1 MQNINLFIE
10 KLVKLKNESIKSQ
23 LLCYNQSMNFE
34 NRINRLSVILELLN
48 KGYELST
55 PNLVERFGVT
65 KKIIQSDFKDYILPL
80 FVDDKIYYDY
90 SSKTYKAK
98 NNFLTKTLFSSD
110 ELSIIA
116 ILKNKSKDKY
126 SDDDLSPKVDSLF
139 LKFEDELTNK
149 LYQTSSIEKI
159 DNFKNEIIQIKNAVE
174 TKSIIKCFY
183 NDKNREIYPLK
194 ILNLEGFW
202 YLIIF
207 EPIDNKIK
215 TFHLNTIKNI
225 EVLNTHFSFDEEKI
239 NSFDNAISAYY
250 KPNNAP
256 ILVQLFM
263 DKEVSRYFM
272 RKPLNK
278 SQRVLKIYD
287 DESVDLELTITD
299 YMEIIPTIQRY
310 IPHIG
315 VIEPDE
321 LKMKVK
327 ENIDLYRK
335 RFEWWSWVT

>member
-1 MQNINLFIE
+1 MNLD
-10 KLVKLKNESIKSQ
+10 KKESIESHLVDIIINK
-23 LLCYNQSMNFE
+23 LLSKMKMDFSI
-34 NRINRLSVILELLN
+34 RINRLSAILELLN
-48 KGYELST
+48 KGYDLST
-55 PNLVERFGVT
+55 PNLVERLGVS

-80 FVDDKIYYDY
+80 FVDDKIYYNY

-110 ELSIIA
+110 ELAIIA

-126 SDDDLSPKVDSLF
+126 SDVDLSPKVDSLF

-159 DNFKNEIIQIKNAVE
+159 DNFKNEIIQIKNAIE
-174 TKSIIKCFY
+174 SKSIIKCFY
-183 NDKNREIYPLK
+183 NKKNREIYPLK

-215 TFHLNTIKNI
+215 TFHLNTIKDI
-225 EVLNTHFSFDEEKI
+225 EVLHSNFRFDEEKI
-239 NSFDNAISAYY
+239 NSFENAISAYY
-250 KPNNAP
+250 KPENEP
-256 ILVQLFM
+256 ILVQLFL
-263 DKEVSRYFM
+263 DKEVSRYVM

-287 DESVDLELTITD
+287 DESCDIELMITD

-310 IPHIG
+310 LPFIG
-315 VIEPDE
+315 VIEPDK
-321 LKMKVK
+321 LKSKVK
-327 ENIDLYRK
+327 ENIDLYLK
-335 RFEWWSWVT
+335 RFE

>member
-1 MQNINLFIE
+1 
-10 KLVKLKNESIKSQ
+10 
-23 LLCYNQSMNFE
+23 MNFD
-34 NRINRLSVILELLN
+34 NRINRLSQILELLN

-55 PNLVERFGVT
+55 PSLVERFGVT
-65 KKIIQSDFKDYILPL
+65 KKIIQTDFKEYILPL
-80 FVDDKIYYDY
+80 FVDAKIYYDY

-126 SDDDLSPKVDSLF
+126 SDEDLSLKVDSLF

-174 TKSIIKCFY
+174 TKSIIKCLY

-202 YLIIF
+202 YLIIY
-207 EPIDNKIK
+207 EPNDNKIK

-225 EVLNTHFSFDEEKI
+225 EVLNTHFLFDEEKI

-250 KPNNAP
+250 KPNNTP
-256 ILVQLFM
+256 ILIQLM
-263 DKEVSRYFM
+263 DKEVSRYFL

-278 SQRVLKIYD
+278 SQRVLKTYD
-287 DESVDLELTITD
+287 DELVDVELTITD

-327 ENIDLYRK
+327 ENVEMYLK
-335 RFEWWSWVT
+335 RFE

>member
-1 MQNINLFIE
+1 M
-10 KLVKLKNESIKSQ
+10 IKSIMIT
-23 LLCYNQSMNFE
+23 LLKPIKQ
-34 NRINRLSVILELLN
+34 
-48 KGYELST
+48 
-55 PNLVERFGVT
+55 
-65 KKIIQSDFKDYILPL
+65 
-80 FVDDKIYYDY
+80 
-90 SSKTYKAK
+90 
-98 NNFLTKTLFSSD
+98 TKTLFSSD

-202 YLIIF
+202 YLIVY

-225 EVLNTHFSFDEEKI
+225 EVLNTHFLFDEEKI

-287 DESVDLELTITD
+287 DESCDIELTITE

-321 LKMKVK
+321 LKDRVRS
-327 ENIDLYRK
+327 NIDLYLK
-335 RFEWWSWVT
+335 RFE

>member
-1 MQNINLFIE
+1 MNLDKKESFESHLVDIIIT
-10 KLVKLKNESIKSQ
+10 KLLSKMKMDFSI
-23 LLCYNQSMNFE
+23 
-34 NRINRLSVILELLN
+34 RINRLSAILELLN
-48 KGYELST
+48 KGYDLST
-55 PNLVERFGVT
+55 PNLVERLGVS

-110 ELSIIA
+110 ELAIIA

-126 SDDDLSPKVDSLF
+126 SDEDLSLKVDSLF
-139 LKFEDELTNK
+139 LKFEEELTNK

-159 DNFKNEIIQIKNAVE
+159 DNFKNEIIQIKNAIE
-174 TKSIIKCFY
+174 SKSIIKCLY
-183 NDKNREIYPLK
+183 NKKDREIYPLK

-202 YLIIF
+202 YLIIY
-207 EPIDNKIK
+207 EPSDNKIK

-225 EVLNTHFSFDEEKI
+225 EVLHCNFRFDEEKI

-250 KPNNAP
+250 KPENEP
-256 ILVQLFM
+256 ILVQLFI
-263 DKEVSRYFM
+263 DKEVSRYVM

-287 DESVDLELTITD
+287 DESCDVELTITD

-310 IPHIG
+310 LPFIG
-315 VIEPDE
+315 VIEPQE
-321 LKMKVK
+321 LKDRLRK
-327 ENIDLYRK
+327 NIDLYVRK
-335 RFEWWSWVT
+335 FE

>member
-1 MQNINLFIE
+1 
-10 KLVKLKNESIKSQ
+10 
-23 LLCYNQSMNFE
+23 MNF
-34 NRINRLSVILELLN
+34 NIRINRLSQILELLN

-65 KKIIQSDFKDYILPL
+65 KKIIQTDFKEYILPL

-98 NNFLTKTLFSSD
+98 NNFLTKTLFSAD

-207 EPIDNKIK
+207 EPKDNKIK
-215 TFHLNTIKNI
+215 TFHLYTIKDI

-239 NSFDNAISAYY
+239 KTFDNAISAYY
-250 KPNNAP
+250 KPNNES
-256 ILVQLFM
+256 ILVQLFI
-263 DKEVSRYFM
+263 DKEVVRYFL

-278 SQRVLKIYD
+278 SQRIIKEFQNGSCDIEIIV
-287 DESVDLELTITD
+287 TNF
-299 YMEIIPTIQRY
+299 MEIIPTIQRY
-310 IPHIG
+310 IPFVK
-315 VIEPDE
+315 VIEPVE
-321 LKMKVK
+321 LKNEIRK
-327 ENIDLYRK
+327 NIEMYVRDS
-335 RFEWWSWVT
+335 E

>member
-1 MQNINLFIE
+1 MNL
-10 KLVKLKNESIKSQ
+10 KKESQKSHLIDIIISNLESKYQ
-23 LLCYNQSMNFE
+23 MDFQ
-34 NRINRLSVILELLN
+34 NRINRISSILELLS
-48 KGYELST
+48 KGYDLST
-55 PNLVERFGVT
+55 PSLVERFGVT
-65 KKIIQSDFKDYILPL
+65 KKIIQTDFKEYILPL

-98 NNFLTKTLFSSD
+98 NNFLTKTLFSAD

-126 SDDDLSPKVDSLF
+126 SDVDLSLKVDSLF

-149 LYQTSSIEKI
+149 LYQTTSIEKI

-174 TKSIIKCFY
+174 SKSIIKCFY

-225 EVLNTHFSFDEEKI
+225 EVLNSDFSFDEEKI

-287 DESVDLELTITD
+287 DESCDIELTITE

-310 IPHIG
+310 IPFIG
-315 VIEPDE
+315 VIEPQE
-321 LKMKVK
+321 LKIRVK

-335 RFEWWSWVT
+335 RFE